1 MKLRT
6 ILFVFAGSLLFAAS
20 IIPADAKAKK
30 TKSLPAEVSMSK
42 QVLQD
47 KIRGAWAGQ
56 VIGCTYG
63 GPTEFKYSNFI
74 PDEYTIDWNKHL
86 IKWWYDHV
94 PGLYDD
100 VYLDLTFVE
109 VFDK

>member
-30 TKSLPAEVSMSK
+30 SKTLPAEVSMSK

-47 KIRGAWAGQ
+47 RSEERSSDLVKENVLVNWLWKNQEEKEKQVLLLMKIH
-56 VIGCTYG
+56 ILLL
-63 GPTEFKYSNFI
+63 FI
-74 PDEYTIDWNKHL
+74 EINMIIY
-86 IKWWYDHV
+86 
-94 PGLYDD
+94 
-100 VYLDLTFVE
+100 
-109 VFDK
+109 